1 MTTPDDQPMAPG
13 RRRVRPYA
21 MTGGRTRPT
30 HDDLEIEALV
40 STTSIGEQTAK
51 LTVEQRAIAAL
62 CHDIL
67 SIAEVSAQ
75 LHLPPGRH
83 PGPGWRHGRPEPGH
97 RPPARPSWRPSRP
110 GPAGAGAVRAA
121 HHLTATC
128 SSQPRIG
135 DASKAAVAADTA
147 GACAVAGCL
156 PSGGARPSRCLEAA
170 APSAPPNRAP
180 AASSAKWRGT
190 KRSSPMCDQTSSP
203 DFSCRSVG
211 TRSPMPT
218 ATSVAWCSASDWS
231 APDRSA
237 LLTLGAS
244 SVASDAEGTR
254 WIVWMIKSRGD
265 EPSVPR
271 DQATTAGVEHQTF
284 HLVLCPDCVAPT
296 LSWVFRFVR
305 VRQNPAGGVSRPGSA
320 ASSGMRSS
328 CGEARAW
335 RPGRWLAR

>member
-147 GACAVAGCL
+147 GCL
-156 PSGGARPSRCLEAA
+156 RRRRMPPVGRRSAEPVPRGRRTLGTTQ
-170 APSAPPNRAP
+170 PSA
-180 AASSAKWRGT
+180 SSFIGQMARHQKVLTNVRPDVKPGLLLPERRNSISHADRHI
-190 KRSSPMCDQTSSP
+190 RSLVL
-203 DFSCRSVG
+203 SVG
-211 TRSPMPT
+211 LVGSGPICPAHVGCVVGRVGCRRNPLDRLDDQVTR
-218 ATSVAWCSASDWS
+218 
-231 APDRSA
+231 
-237 LLTLGAS
+237 
-244 SVASDAEGTR
+244 
-254 WIVWMIKSRGD
+254 
-265 EPSVPR
+265 
-271 DQATTAGVEHQTF
+271 
-284 HLVLCPDCVAPT
+284 
-296 LSWVFRFVR
+296 
-305 VRQNPAGGVSRPGSA
+305 
-320 ASSGMRSS
+320 
-328 CGEARAW
+328 
-335 RPGRWLAR
+335 